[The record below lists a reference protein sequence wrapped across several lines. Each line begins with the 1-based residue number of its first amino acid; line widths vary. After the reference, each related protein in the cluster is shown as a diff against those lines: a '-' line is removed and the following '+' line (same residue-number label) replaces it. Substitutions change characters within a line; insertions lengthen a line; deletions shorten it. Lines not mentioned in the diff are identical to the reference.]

1 MERINPSGITYSQGA
16 IPLGTPAKSSV
27 RKFYPKNGRDF
38 SPTGTNVIQL
48 PLYAE
53 GQFMDCAGH
62 SFLKFEIHN
71 NSATKSLKL
80 GGGGAHCWIK
90 RLRVLSATGQQL
102 EDIDDYN
109 ALHALLQDLTVG
121 EDHLKSA
128 LSAKS
133 GAGKMPANTVGLEK
147 STAKVYTINVISGL
161 LMQPKYL
168 PLLMT
173 KGGLLLELTMEDAKK
188 AFVWESGTVSSAAY
202 EIKNLEYVAELV
214 DFGPEFN
221 SNFIQMMAGAGGALL
236 SGVTYRNHTNT
247 IKPSDRHIDITERSR
262 SIKSIITMMRTT
274 AKYENKP
281 TYESLGDRV
290 VPKELQ
296 GYQYRVGSITYPEHF
311 VKVVTAAAGRN
322 VSEPVCHL
330 FKALGS
336 ALTDVR
342 HGTVVSQ
349 ANFADDDPIAGV
361 EATTTSTYGTTTSF
375 QTRNVADD
383 GTSTFDGYVQISDR
397 RVTGALAVSLESFA
411 KDSSKLES
419 GLNSAAQALPVRVDL
434 DHGSDFSAGN
444 IRANTYVM
452 CDALFNFLPNGD
464 VVASV

>member
-1 MERINPSGITYSQGA
+1 MERVNPSGITYSQGA

-38 SPTGTNVIQL
+38 SPTGTNIIQL

-71 NSATKSLKL
+71 SSGSKDLKL

-109 ALHALLQDLTVG
+109 ALHGLLQDLTVG

-128 LSAKS
+128 LNVKS
-133 GAGKMPANTVGLEK
+133 GAGKMPANTVGMGEGA
-147 STAKVYTINVISGL
+147 SGVYTINVVSGL

-173 KGGLLLELTMEDAKK
+173 KGGLLLELTLEDANK
-188 AFVWESGTVSSAAY
+188 AFVWETGTTDAGY
-202 EIKNLEYVAELV
+202 QIKNLEYVAELV

-247 IKPSDRHIDITERSR
+247 VKDSDRHIDITERSR

-274 AKYENKP
+274 AKYENQP
-281 TYESLGDRV
+281 TRESLSDRI

-311 VKVVTAAAGRN
+311 VKVTTAAAGRN
-322 VSEPVCHL
+322 VSEAACHL

-342 HGTVVSQ
+342 HGTVVTET
-349 ANFADDDPIAGV
+349 NFAFEEPIVKV
-361 EATTTSTYGTTTSF
+361 EDTTRSTYGTTA
-375 QTRNVADD
+375 VADI
-383 GTSTFDGYVQISDR
+383 GNVSVPNLVQIDDQR
-397 RVTGALAVSLESFA
+397 CTGALAVSLESFA

-419 GLNSAAQALPVRVDL
+419 GLNSAAQALPVRLDL
-434 DHGSDFSAGN
+434 DHSVNFSAGN